1 MSVKHIPDGYHS
13 VTPYL
18 IVAGAARALDFYQKA
33 FGAEEI
39 IRVPQ
44 PDGRIRHAELRLG
57 TSVIMLADENPEMH
71 ARGPKSIGGTP
82 VSLMVY
88 VEDVDKVFARAVE
101 AGATVE
107 RPLANQ
113 FYGDRTGGVVD
124 PFGHRWYLATHVEDV
139 APEEMERRMK
149 AQHP

>member
-18 IVAGAARALDFYQKA
+18 IVAGAARALDFYKKA

-57 TSVIMLADENPEMH
+57 TSVIMLADENPETF
-71 ARGPKSIGGTP
+71 ARGPQSIGGTP